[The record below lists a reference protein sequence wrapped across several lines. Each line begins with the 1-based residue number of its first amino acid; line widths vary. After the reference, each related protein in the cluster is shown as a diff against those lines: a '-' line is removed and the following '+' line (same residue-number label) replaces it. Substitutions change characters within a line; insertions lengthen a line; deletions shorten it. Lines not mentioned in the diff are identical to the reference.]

1 MPGEFITH
9 FTAVRLRVEGTGN
22 LKLKLMSLSDI
33 YEQDLVPYAMTTTN
47 RQPTQLSNFNQ
58 ERALLK
64 IETTEINE
72 YFEISKIMVFCK
84 PVATGY
90 PG

>member
-9 FTAVRLRVEGTGN
+9 FTAVRLRVEGAGN
-22 LKLKLMSLSDI
+22 LKLKLKSLSDI
-33 YEQDLVPYAMTTTN
+33 YEQDLVPLVMTTTN
-47 RQPTQLSNFNQ
+47 RQPTQLANFSQ
-58 ERALLK
+58 ERALLR
-64 IETTEINE
+64 IETTEMNE

-90 PG
+90 PQ